1 MPPTS
6 EAGEL
11 DTEPLRFLHPA
22 AALVVC
28 DRLDIYGPRDDNGE
42 ATVPSQVAEVEPL
55 AWLGHVL
62 RVGVLRARAESLGD
76 GGAARVEY
84 GQILRSGQIPRPI

>member
-1 MPPTS
+1 
-6 EAGEL
+6 
-11 DTEPLRFLHPA
+11 
-22 AALVVC
+22 
-28 DRLDIYGPRDDNGE
+28 
-42 ATVPSQVAEVEPL
+42 VPSQVAEVEPL